1 MSSARL
7 AVTAAALAGDSGGL
21 YNLVSKVLGDGVPFD
36 RVLFD
41 LLIPA
46 EKDLG
51 TRWQQGDYLVA
62 EEHAATATIE
72 TVISL
77 LAGSF
82 DQPDD
87 AATIVIATAQGDDHS
102 LPARAI
108 SAHLLFLGYR
118 TIFLGAN
125 VLASDLVEFLDGEE
139 VSALILGCAM
149 TSQLP
154 GARKI
159 IKESHAAG
167 VPVVVG
173 GKGFGHEGEW
183 AGAMGADA
191 WVGSLEEVAL
201 TLESWSP
208 DLPAAEKNAKDIDD
222 VLESLIDSWPAIVG
236 NARAQMGTDEI
247 DPRNRARVLS
257 EIGLA
262 LDAVISSMLVE
273 DNRVLR
279 SMLKWQRETLV
290 NHGLVIHE
298 QMIRALTESLRKVSA
313 DAAVMLESTVAQI

>member
-1 MSSARL
+1 MAVRPGGTPNHGLAAELLSRSKSSERRSPLDQPDMSSARL

-154 GARKI
+154 GAV
-159 IKESHAAG
+159 SYTH
-167 VPVVVG
+167 
-173 GKGFGHEGEW
+173 
-183 AGAMGADA
+183 
-191 WVGSLEEVAL
+191 L
-201 TLESWSP
+201 TLPTIYS
-208 DLPAAEKNAKDIDD
+208 
-222 VLESLIDSWPAIVG
+222 V
-236 NARAQMGTDEI
+236 
-247 DPRNRARVLS
+247 
-257 EIGLA
+257 
-262 LDAVISSMLVE
+262 
-273 DNRVLR
+273 
-279 SMLKWQRETLV
+279 
-290 NHGLVIHE
+290 
-298 QMIRALTESLRKVSA
+298 
-313 DAAVMLESTVAQI
+313 